1 MHTGG
6 EGGREEEEEGKMVYR
21 KLEKE
26 EGEGKEE
33 QKEEEKE
40 DVGEDGEPQARQYIR
55 YKITNAHK

>member
-26 EGEGKEE
+26 EE
-33 QKEEEKE
+33 KEEEKE